1 MELLIILYLA
11 YAHLVHPLETR
22 QHYPLQL
29 DRTDERVI
37 AWEKSVQ
44 KYKKKRVEIDETEQQ
59 ALRVVYHDIQVA
71 YTNNQVEAMT
81 RAMACVSNRVDCIQD
96 ALYQELTGC
105 MKDFCFVQFLACK
118 PRSDFISSTDF
129 ECFVALHTK
138 VALFLGDCDCKRN
151 NYDFFQTAWI
161 EYSIFE
167 VLKKYVERFHNE
179 GKKDFEVI
187 AQKYLDNWIAHIE
200 SDLGFIRRY
209 AHFDMDRSRLAV
221 QVGWISLS
229 GARGGAFSG
238 VVPLIK
244 RGYTPKWVD
253 EFYDADELRLKSI
266 YRDIQSAYTN
276 NQIEAM
282 TQAMARVPAHFGRA
296 DGRPY
301 FDGDKYL
308 EIFFD
313 DHFINDG
320 ISRRFDSLPEF
331 ARFLALN
338 TEMAL
343 FLCNYDKDLSRTPIE
358 PTELKRKTTKMLK
371 GYVDELHREGRKD
384 FERVAQKY
392 LDIWTAHSV
401 ATPSL
406 NWFNKFK

>member
-118 PRSDFISSTDF
+118 PRSDFISSSDF

-138 VALFLGDCDCKRN
+138 MALFLGDCDCKRN

-187 AQKYLDNWIAHIE
+187 AQKYLDNWIVHIE

-238 VVPLIK
+238 VAPLIK

-276 NQIEAM
+276 NQIEVM
-282 TQAMARVPAHFGRA
+282 TQAMARVSAHFGRA

-301 FDGDKYL
+301 FDCDRSL
-308 EIFFD
+308 ELLFD
-313 DHFINDG
+313 ECFINNNTL
-320 ISRRFDSLPEF
+320 RQFESLPDF

-343 FLCNYDKDLSRTPIE
+343 FLCNYDKDPSRTPME
-358 PTELKRKTTKMLK
+358 PGEIKWKTSRMLK
-371 GYVDELHREGRKD
+371 KYVEQFQHNGNKE
-384 FERVAQKY
+384 FEQVARKY
-392 LDIWTAHSV
+392 LDIWGAHSG
-401 ATPSL
+401 ANPSL
-406 NWFNKFK
+406 K